1 MAQDMQRVV
10 SLADQEAMPAAHVL
24 RQALRQGQAPLTIM
38 VHEQVVA
45 PSEEAAQTPA
55 VRQAA
60 LHAAFPAHL
69 HAVRQVRPTAEVVV
83 AVVPSEAEA
92 VAVAVVAP
100 SAVEAEAVAVVA
112 LSEATDNNL

>member
-1 MAQDMQRVV
+1 MAQDMQRVD
-10 SLADQEAMPAAHVL
+10 SLADQEAMLAAHVL
-24 RQALRQGQAPLTIM
+24 RQALRQGQVPLTIM

-45 PSEEAAQTPA
+45 PSEEAAQTLA

-60 LHAAFPAHL
+60 LPVVFPAHL

-92 VAVAVVAP
+92 VAVAAAL
-100 SAVEAEAVAVVA
+100 SEVEEVAVAAVA

>member
-1 MAQDMQRVV
+1 MQRVV
-10 SLADQEAMPAAHVL
+10 SLAVQEAMLAAHVL

-92 VAVAVVAP
+92 VAVAAEAL
-100 SAVEAEAVAVVA
+100 SEAEAVAVAAVA

>member
-10 SLADQEAMPAAHVL
+10 SLADQEAMLAAHVL

-83 AVVPSEAEA
+83 AVVPSAAEAE
-92 VAVAVVAP
+92 AVAVVAP